1 MQPLWRISFISLA
14 SGSAALLLLWISS
27 VMAVEAHHCHVYVA
41 SPYGFAKSTEAF
53 MRNQFYRAIEKGGC
67 TVIDP
72 WRYDPANLPLPMEL
86 GKLNAQDIDK
96 ADGVIAALD
105 GVDVDSGTAAE
116 IGYASAFRKR
126 IIGYR
131 GDFRRSGEHPSVK
144 VNLQVEYFIRANGG
158 TIVETLEG
166 LTNEV
171 NKRFIQHQ

>member
-1 MQPLWRISFISLA
+1 MHQRRRISCILLVSISA
-14 SGSAALLLLWISS
+14 SSALLWGSS
-27 VMAVEAHHCHVYVA
+27 VLAMEGPRCSVYVA
-41 SPYGFAKSTEAF
+41 SPYGFAKSTAVF
-53 MRNQFYRAIEKGGC
+53 MKDQFYRAIKKGGC
-67 TVIDP
+67 TIIDP
-72 WRYDPANLPLPMEL
+72 WRYDPAKLPPPMEL
-86 GKLNAQDIDK
+86 GKLNAQDIEK

-116 IGYASAFRKR
+116 IGYASALKKR

-131 GDFRRSGEHPSVK
+131 GDLRRSGEHPSVK

-171 NKRFIQHQ
+171 KKRFIQHQ